1 MKWLELNSEFF
12 VCLFFCLRVA
22 SASSQQQ
29 YEPMSEVSSTIKE
42 KLIDLKANS
51 AAVTAQLE
59 TLQETLRTSQSKLE
73 ASQNEAEEWK
83 TKSTQLSDSLTSIN
97 EELSSCYET
106 ITVYETKLKF
116 RAKIISIFIV
126 LLVLRLSLVVLSI
139 ILRTKGIT
147 LPTWFYIIT

>member
-1 MKWLELNSEFF
+1 MKWLKLKSLFLA
-12 VCLFFCLRVA
+12 CLFFSLLAA
-22 SASSQQQ
+22 SAASQPQS
-29 YEPMSEVSSTIKE
+29 MSTTEVSSTIRE
-42 KLIDLKANS
+42 RLIDLRANS

-73 ASQNEAEEWK
+73 ASRNEAEEWR
-83 TKSTQLSDSLTSIN
+83 TKSTRLSDSLTSIN

-116 RAKIISIFIV
+116 RAKVISV
-126 LLVLRLSLVVLSI
+126 LIALCVLRLALVLFSM
-139 ILRTKGIT
+139 ILRIKGIT